1 MKTTSLCFALLL
13 GTCFA
18 ATAQDITLRGQ
29 ITDDRQGNLLDE
41 TVISLYEGDRL
52 ISVDTESDREG
63 RYILR
68 IPGDGRYRLELN
80 RPAYRTG
87 SFDVDTK
94 TLTGEDVNFTLTR
107 LPGYEFIATIKKA
120 VSGQQIPSEELYDT
134 RIEIYNH
141 QTGELELDLPR
152 RAKAAFA
159 HNMERGNRY
168 TVMIRKEGYFAKRFD
183 VVINVDGCILCFEG
197 LGTQQYPNVDDDL
210 TESGK
215 RGVIS
220 TEILLREIELNKA
233 IKIENIYYDFDK
245 ANIRRDARP
254 PLNNLVSTMKATPI
268 VVVLGSHTDSR
279 GSDAYNLELSQRRA
293 QSAVDYII
301 SRGINR
307 ERITAQGYGETVPVN
322 RCTNGVKCSDAEYQQ
337 NRRTEFTVTSFMQG
351 SSFRNKTLKQII
363 EEEKA
368 TNKRAKE
375 TLEVI
380 KE

>member
-1 MKTTSLCFALLL
+1 MKATFLLL
-13 GTCFA
+13 SLLCGAFSFA
-18 ATAQDITLRGQ
+18 QAQEITIRGQ

-41 TVISLYEGDRL
+41 AIISLYEGDRL
-52 ISVDTESDREG
+52 ISLDTESDMEG

-87 SFDVDTK
+87 SFDLDTE

-120 VSGQQIPSEELYDT
+120 VSGQQIPSEALYDT

-197 LGTQQYPNVDDDL
+197 LGTQQYPNVDEDL
-210 TESGK
+210 SESGK

-220 TEILLREIELNKA
+220 TEILLREVELNKA

-245 ANIRRDARP
+245 ANIRADARP
-254 PLNNLVSTMKATPI
+254 PLNNLVRTMKATPI

-279 GSDAYNLELSQRRA
+279 GSDQYNMDLSQRRA

-301 SRGINR
+301 SRGISR
-307 ERITAQGYGETVPVN
+307 DRITAQGYGETVPVN
-322 RCTNGVKCSDAEYQQ
+322 NCTNGVKCTDAEYQR

-351 SSFRNKTLKQII
+351 SSFRNKTLKEII

-368 TNKRAKE
+368 TNKRAQE
-375 TLEVI
+375 VLEVI